1 MLFRYEAIHIST
13 NLQSK
18 QNQSTSMFTIKVLLS
33 TLPGGYAPIL
43 AAYNAR
49 RPAESEP
56 IRAAGVCEGGFE
68 IPLNA
73 EEIKQKE
80 KYAKERDRMLDANSY
95 VRQLRWRRGELTSG
109 YYAGF
114 TIEETKILYEALI
127 EVLGSDKV
135 TMTDY

>member
-1 MLFRYEAIHIST
+1 
-13 NLQSK
+13 
-18 QNQSTSMFTIKVLLS
+18 MFTIKVLLS
-33 TLPGGYAPIL
+33 TLPSGYAPIL

-56 IRAAGVCEGGFE
+56 IREAGVCEGGFE

-80 KYAKERDRMLDANSY
+80 KYAKERGRMLDANNY

-109 YYAGF
+109 YHQGF
-114 TIEETKILYEALI
+114 SIEETKILYEALI

-135 TMTDY
+135 TMTEY